1 MYVIYPGL
9 SNVCNMPT
17 LNSSQSFKLNSTPH
31 TLSYT
36 SHCVLLTPSHSVLN
50 LLPQFYSSNSILL
63 LQTPSYSFKLFHTP
77 SCSFKLH
84 PSQSHFV
91 ISFTL
96 HPTLLTSSYFFHSIL
111 LLHTRTPSYYF
122 KLNPTLLHSA
132 LLDHIPSYL
141 LHASSFLYTFHS
153 SIVPSFTL
161 YPTFLLPKIFF
172 YMYPEQIY
180 ASQFG
185 FTTYLLNASTKI
197 FSNLK

>member
-9 SNVCNMPT
+9 FQRM
-17 LNSSQSFKLNSTPH
+17 QHAYIK
-31 TLSYT
+31 
-36 SHCVLLTPSHSVLN
+36 LLTIFQTQFDSSHSILH
-50 LLPQFYSSNSILL
+50 LSLRLAHSFTLRPKPSTSILL
-63 LQTPSYSFKLFHTP
+63 FKLHSTPSYSFKLFHTP

-153 SIVPSFTL
+153 SNVPSFTL
-161 YPTFLLPKIFF
+161 YPTFLLPKIF
-172 YMYPEQIY
+172 YICNILT
-180 ASQFG
+180 G
-185 FTTYLLNASTKI
+185 VNNNNNA
-197 FSNLK
+197 